1 MRVLRPLAAI
11 PAKEPLSLD
20 TLVPAGRP
28 WCDRHPG
35 SADDARSIAH
45 RRGCQAN
52 QFPWIVGSDRV
63 IAPCGG
69 GDGHRHP
76 GN

>member
-1 MRVLRPLAAI
+1 MIGTLEVRMMQEASHTVVV
-11 PAKEPLSLD
+11 AKPINSHGSLEV
-20 TLVPAGRP
+20 T
-28 WCDRHPG
+28 W
-35 SADDARSIAH
+35 
-45 RRGCQAN
+45 
-52 QFPWIVGSDRV
+52 V